1 MRHCPARGARE
12 PLARREGPRPP
23 LPGAGPQP
31 PPLSPGPAPTP
42 GVPRHPVTPGH
53 RCSAVLM
60 LYIRVFFSIVPKRI
74 IFTTI
79 YISRLKTY
87 SYNITRFVHMN
98 RKSDFG
104 SLDCVLNSQF
114 KKLKSF

>member
-1 MRHCPARGARE
+1 MTTTDLINLLLPDCVRHRPARGARE
-12 PLARREGPRPP
+12 PLPRREGPRPP

-74 IFTTI
+74 ILQLFTFQG
-79 YISRLKTY
+79 SR
-87 SYNITRFVHMN
+87 H
-98 RKSDFG
+98 
-104 SLDCVLNSQF
+104 
-114 KKLKSF
+114 SFIEKDLSI